1 MSSFF
6 SRSMGVGGTPQLL
19 ARFSQNRL
27 RNLST
32 HMHMFDTVS
41 FNIHVY
47 VYIYNYVY
55 IYIIMYI
62 YTYIYIYMHIHMSMY
77 IHIYVYIYIYIY
89 INTYSHAYRY
99 ISHAAAQGT
108 QGPKQKVR
116 HRGVC
121 NERHRLSH
129 GMSQQGVYEPPA
141 IVFLRLAGIGFH
153 VIPRYS
159 IIFHVIPCYFL

>member
-1 MSSFF
+1 MC
-6 SRSMGVGGTPQLL
+6 T
-19 ARFSQNRL
+19 
-27 RNLST
+27 
-32 HMHMFDTVS
+32 
-41 FNIHVY
+41 
-47 VYIYNYVY
+47 
-55 IYIIMYI
+55 
-62 YTYIYIYMHIHMSMY
+62 YTCLCICIN
-77 IHIYVYIYIYIY
+77 IYVYIYIYI
-89 INTYSHAYRY
+89 NTYRHAYRY
-99 ISHAAAQGT
+99 ISRAAAQGT

-159 IIFHVIPCYFL
+159 IIFHVIPCYFF